1 MKAIYLIAVFITA
14 RLLSFAHTAPV
25 NTCNNFPLPAYND
38 TFLVHIPH
46 PRQILSEIMTVV
58 GLQQNFE
65 LKEAKV
71 DNIEASIL
79 HRKRYILYN
88 PDFITWI
95 NNSTKDKWA
104 TITLLAHEVGHHL
117 NGHTIRKSGSKPI
130 LELEAD
136 EFAGFVLH
144 KLGASL
150 EQAQEVM
157 TYIAE
162 LKASRTHPGRG
173 SRMAAIENG
182 WNKAARSESI
192 TVSAKNNFSPFNELQ
207 SD

>member
-1 MKAIYLIAVFITA
+1 MKPTYLIAVFITA
-14 RLLSFAHTAPV
+14 AHLSFARTAPA
-25 NTCNNFPLPAYND
+25 NTITNFSGLAFSD
-38 TFLVHIPH
+38 TFSIQIPDT
-46 PRQILSEIMTVV
+46 RVMLSEIMNVL
-58 GLQQNFE
+58 GLQPKFE

-71 DNIEASIL
+71 DNIEASIS

-88 PDFITWI
+88 PAFISWI
-95 NNSTKDKWA
+95 NNATKDKWA

-117 NGHTIRKSGSKPI
+117 NGHTIRKGGSTPI

-150 EQAQEVM
+150 EQAQAVM

-162 LKASRTHPGRG
+162 IKASRTHPGRG

-182 WNKAARSESI
+182 WNKAASSEDI
-192 TVSAKNNFSPFNELQ
+192 AVTAKK
-207 SD
+207 

>member
-1 MKAIYLIAVFITA
+1 MKPTCFIAVFITIA
-14 RLLSFAHTAPV
+14 CLSFARTASA
-25 NTCNNFPLPAYND
+25 NTITNYNGLSFRD
-38 TFLVHIPH
+38 TFSILIPD
-46 PRQILSEIMTVV
+46 PRQILSEIMNVV
-58 GLQQNFE
+58 GLRPNFE

-117 NGHTIRKSGSKPI
+117 NGHTLRKSGSTPV

-136 EFAGFVLH
+136 EFAGFVLY
-144 KLGASL
+144 KLGATL
-150 EQAQEVM
+150 EQAQAVM

-162 LKASRTHPGRG
+162 IKPSRTHPGRG
-173 SRMAAIENG
+173 SRMVAIENG
-182 WNKAARSESI
+182 WSKAARSESI
-192 TVSAKNNFSPFNELQ
+192 AVSAKK
-207 SD
+207 

>member
-1 MKAIYLIAVFITA
+1 MKTIYLIAVFITA
-14 RLLSFAHTAPV
+14 SCFSFGHTIPV
-25 NTCNNFPLPAYND
+25 NTSNNFPILANSD
-38 TFLVHIPH
+38 IFSVHIPD
-46 PRQILSEIMTVV
+46 PRQMLSEIMTVV
-58 GLQQNFE
+58 GLQPNFE

-71 DNIEASIL
+71 DNIEASIS

-88 PDFITWI
+88 PEFITWI

-117 NGHTIRKSGSKPI
+117 NGHTLRKGGSTPV

-136 EFAGFVLH
+136 EFSGFVLY

-150 EQAQEVM
+150 EQAQAVM

-162 LKASRTHPGRG
+162 IKPSRTHPARD
-173 SRMAAIENG
+173 SRLAAIENG
-182 WNKAARSESI
+182 WRKASSSEGISV
-192 TVSAKNNFSPFNELQ
+192 TAKK
-207 SD
+207 